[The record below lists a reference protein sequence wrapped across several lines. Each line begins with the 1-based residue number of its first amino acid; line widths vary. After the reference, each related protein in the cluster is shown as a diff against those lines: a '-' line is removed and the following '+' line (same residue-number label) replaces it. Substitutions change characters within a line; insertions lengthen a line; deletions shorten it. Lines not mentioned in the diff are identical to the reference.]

1 MNRKAVIALLT
12 VSAMA
17 VSSLGLGTI
26 ASADEVQASTSDL
39 NIMIETPVESLDPQ
53 QATDGTSFEVIADF
67 TDGLM
72 QMDEDGAAVPALAES
87 YEVSEDGL
95 SYTFHLRDAVWSN
108 GEPVTAADF
117 VFAWQRAV
125 DPERPGDY

>member
-95 SYTFHLRDAVWSN
+95 
-108 GEPVTAADF
+108 
-117 VFAWQRAV
+117 
-125 DPERPGDY
+125 